1 MRIIGGSYREWK
13 SLGEEE
19 QICLFKQAMA
29 DYHWKM
35 SRLDREKQKPYASR
49 LIDFSGLNHCYPIQ
63 DKILH

>member
-19 QICLFKQAMA
+19 QMRLFNRAMA

-35 SRLDREKQKPYASR
+35 SRLNRGRQKPFASK
-49 LIDFSGLNHCYPIQ
+49 LIDFSGLNHCYPMQ
-63 DKILH
+63 ETILH